1 MKVVCVRPEGRGW
14 DTVDLFAAL
23 AADLLDATLVVR
35 VADRIPSRA
44 GQVGALLPRRRDKE
58 PCLLVAAQPGHLQT
72 MAEVGTW
79 RHSYSEVAA
88 YVIDSFWDER
98 IPFVARSRHLVDHY
112 FVTDGELVGSW
123 RRRTGTPTTFLPFG
137 SDVLRRGSAGSDRPV
152 DVQRMGRQPGS
163 WDDDAATH
171 LAAARVGV
179 EHGGRPPFVDGDA
192 DANQRSVMGAMAAAK
207 YTLSFSNV
215 ASPATYTHP
224 TREYLTGRWT
234 DALASGAVVAGIAPR
249 CEAAEAVL
257 WPGATLDLGTT
268 DREAGLAVLREAASA
283 WTPRQAQLTHARAL
297 ERVDWRWRLKEITR
311 TMGWYAPRLEAELD
325 QLRARVAGLQAAGP
339 ASA

>member
-14 DTVDLFAAL
+14 DTVDLFAGL
-23 AADLLDATLVVR
+23 AADLLGATLVVR

-44 GQVGALLPRRRDKE
+44 RQVGALLPRRRDKE

-72 MAEVGTW
+72 MAEVATW

-88 YVIDSFWDER
+88 YVIDSFWDDR
-98 IPFVARSRHLVDHY
+98 IPFVARSRHLIDQY
-112 FVTDGELVGSW
+112 FVTDGELVRSW
-123 RRRTGTPTTFLPFG
+123 ERTTGTPTAFLPFG
-137 SDVLRRGSAGSDRPV
+137 ADVLRRGSAAADRPV
-152 DVQRMGRQPGS
+152 DVQRVGRQPDS
-163 WDDDAATH
+163 WDDDAAASASAAGLG
-171 LAAARVGV
+171 LAYR
-179 EHGGRPPFVDGDA
+179 GRPPFVDGDA
-192 DANQRSVMGAMAAAK
+192 DANQRSVMGAMAAAR

-215 ASPATYTHP
+215 ASPASYTHP

-268 DREAGLAVLREAASA
+268 DRREGLAVLREAATS
-283 WTPRQAQLTHARAL
+283 WTPQQAQLTHARAL
-297 ERVDWRWRLKEITR
+297 ERVDWRWRLKEITT
-311 TMGWYAPRLEAELD
+311 TMGWHAPRLDAELD
-325 QLRARVAGLQAAGP
+325 ELRARVSGLQDARP
-339 ASA
+339 AST